1 MEMTISGKRPE
12 LITIFEAQSRL
23 AIRDGVGML
32 LRSAAN
38 MEAIFQWC
46 SEGCQNIPKRRSL
59 LSALQESHA
68 STAGITQ
75 PDGTRWMIRVRLHV
89 IDCEILPADNAVLR
103 RFHLK
108 LDVTGSYSD
117 RCGSP
122 SAETI
127 LGGLLAS

>member
-46 SEGCQNIPKRRSL
+46 SEVARMFPNADHYCPRFRKATLRSP
-59 LSALQESHA
+59 A
-68 STAGITQ
+68 SRSRMV
-75 PDGTRWMIRVRLHV
+75 PN
-89 IDCEILPADNAVLR
+89 E
-103 RFHLK
+103 
-108 LDVTGSYSD
+108 
-117 RCGSP
+117 
-122 SAETI
+122 
-127 LGGLLAS
+127 